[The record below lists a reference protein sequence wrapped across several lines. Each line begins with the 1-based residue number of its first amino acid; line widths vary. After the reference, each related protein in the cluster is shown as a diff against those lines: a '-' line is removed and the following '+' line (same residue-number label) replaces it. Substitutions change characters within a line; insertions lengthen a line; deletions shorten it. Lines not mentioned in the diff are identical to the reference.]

1 MDRTPVSSTN
11 LKSVGYDTE
20 NMVLE
25 IEFHNGGIYQY
36 FNVPES
42 KYEGLMKA
50 DSHGKYFDAY
60 IKKGGY
66 RFKKIR

>member
-1 MDRTPVSSTN
+1 MNRTPVSSSN
-11 LKSVGYDTE
+11 LASVGYE
-20 NMVLE
+20 PESMILE
-25 IEFHNGGIYQY
+25 IEFRNGGIYQY
-36 FNVPES
+36 FNIPES
-42 KYEGLMKA
+42 VYSGLMSA

>member
-1 MDRTPVSSTN
+1 MNRTSVSSSN
-11 LKSVGYDTE
+11 LASVGYDPE
-20 NMVLE
+20 NMILE
-25 IEFHNGGIYQY
+25 IEFQHGGIYQY
-36 FNVPES
+36 FDVPES
-42 KYEGLMKA
+42 VYQSLMNA